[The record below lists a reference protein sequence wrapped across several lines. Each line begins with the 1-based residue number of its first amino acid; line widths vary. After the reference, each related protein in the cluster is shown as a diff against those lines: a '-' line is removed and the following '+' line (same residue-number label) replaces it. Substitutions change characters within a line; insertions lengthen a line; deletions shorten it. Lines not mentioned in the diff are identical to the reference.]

1 MKYMKQKIIN
11 QQEMLNN
18 YKELEWNIP
27 KKDKYNELII
37 KQMEAQELYNDLLD
51 KAQEDLF
58 KEDEVSH
65 QDKDEAFEK
74 GQDDL
79 TISTF
84 DSNLFLEEAIMKKL
98 LLKKKKRHPQL
109 H

>member
-1 MKYMKQKIIN
+1 MNGTYLRK
-11 QQEMLNN
+11 
-18 YKELEWNIP
+18 
-27 KKDKYNELII
+27 I

-58 KEDEVSH
+58 KEVEVLH
-65 QDKDEAFEK
+65 EDKDEAFEQ

-79 TISTF
+79 TIST
-84 DSNLFLEEAIMKKL
+84 LMKKL
-98 LLKKKKRHPQL
+98 LLKKKKRQPQL